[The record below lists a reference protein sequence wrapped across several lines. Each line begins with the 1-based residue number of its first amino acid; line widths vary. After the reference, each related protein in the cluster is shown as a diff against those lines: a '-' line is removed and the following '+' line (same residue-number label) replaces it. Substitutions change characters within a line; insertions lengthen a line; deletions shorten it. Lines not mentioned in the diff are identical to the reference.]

1 LIFRRWRNNAE
12 VRLYALS
19 VLAIDGQHLRELHEV
34 LLYQDLWACD
44 IWSLPFLEYVS
55 TLRVGC
61 TRLAGPGAD
70 R

>member
-12 VRLYALS
+12 VRLYALN
-19 VLAIDGQHLRELHEV
+19 VLAIDGQHLRELNEV

-44 IWSLPFLEYVS
+44 IWSLPFRKHS
-55 TLRVGC
+55 VGC

-70 R
+70 C